1 MLAAAMIIVAAAM
14 EDELDAGLRLCRSV
28 DETEGA
34 LPRLRR
40 AVRGDRTICFLR
52 TGVGPEKAALRLR
65 EALNR
70 LAGGSAEG
78 VPELILT
85 IGYAGGIDPDLRLGD
100 LVAVRNAR
108 EFRLNKQRP
117 SWDEVEAFP
126 PVALVGH
133 EHLAA
138 TAGAA
143 RLRAFSGDAL
153 TSPYVLGN
161 PAHKRLLHER
171 FHAAIVD
178 METAALARVAAE
190 RGIPI
195 SAVRVISDEA
205 SDTFLSPFSHDPDA
219 GIGSRAR
226 QLFSAGM
233 IDTYREWK
241 MHAAVA
247 KETLRRFLD
256 CYL

>member
-14 EDELDAGLRLCRSV
+14 KDELDAGLRLCDRV
-28 DETEGA
+28 VATEGA
-34 LPRLRR
+34 GSRLRH
-40 AVRGDRTICFLR
+40 AVRLEKTIYFLR
-52 TGVGPEKAALRLR
+52 TGVGPDKAARRLS
-65 EALNR
+65 EALN
-70 LAGGSAEG
+70 EI

-85 IGYAGGIDPDLRLGD
+85 VGYAGGIDPELRLGD
-100 LVAVRNAR
+100 LVAVRNAC
-108 EFRLNKQRP
+108 EFRLNRQRP
-117 SWDEVEAFP
+117 SWDEVEVSA
-126 PVALVGH
+126 PVALFGH
-133 EHLAA
+133 EQLVAA
-138 TAGAA
+138 AAAAG
-143 RLRAFSGDAL
+143 LRALSGDAM

-178 METAALARVAAE
+178 METAALARVATE
-190 RGIPI
+190 RGVPI

-205 SDTFLSPFSHDPDA
+205 SDTFLSPFSHDPEA

-241 MHAAVA
+241 EHASVA